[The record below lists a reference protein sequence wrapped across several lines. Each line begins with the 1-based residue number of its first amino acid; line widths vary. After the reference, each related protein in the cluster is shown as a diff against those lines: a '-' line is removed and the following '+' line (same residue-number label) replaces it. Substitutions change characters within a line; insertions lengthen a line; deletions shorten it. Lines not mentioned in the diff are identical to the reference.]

1 MDEDSNLNPIA
12 ITDNHVETYNELE
25 EPAQNKKKIFMALY
39 EKCKINFST
48 YLIEHKNTIRLL
60 VQNSTLKNI
69 RASDYIN
76 EQKEKSANVFFG
88 LTPLPYK
95 SMRKIKSEKEKQEL
109 TKLER
114 NAVVMRMIEY
124 TQKMNN
130 NRIKQ
135 KYFHFVNEII
145 LIQKCVRGFFVR
157 KTINDIDKLNS
168 QIEKFILHIMIFCIK
183 KRKVIKTEDIKPL
196 NETIKT
202 EKNSKIQKNG
212 KISKNSENNIKISNV
227 KNTRNNNKK
236 ITNTE
241 KNLETNRSKNTNTNA
256 SNNQTLKSKDKQLKS
271 KQNLETKS
279 NKPLPGQKR
288 KNTSTKKGTANQSK
302 SKNKNS
308 NNKNQIA
315 FTTTGFE
322 LGNRTTKDSKL
333 IQVADNEEESYIRFT
348 NQDLTMQNYTN
359 NNLYTENS
367 VSSSKHTASYL
378 GLKSFPRIKPYQDT
392 KREETLEKKVS
403 CALSKNKVS
412 KGGEDVSLNSNIIN
426 NYDDEKEVSLS
437 QFTDNKSLLV
447 DKFSAF
453 NVNQRQ
459 KIANSQPYQF
469 TKVTCKDD
477 EKILNYILL
486 IQKTFRDYLDRK
498 INCSKKPLK
507 EQKNIFINFK
517 GKEGLN
523 KSNSSIKNILRH
535 KKNIIDKKDNS
546 SMNFITKHIEINN
559 STDKIELIQRSV
571 RQFLTKK
578 NFYGKTFN
586 RMKIALVFLLKNKIY
601 FNSKYFVFKL
611 LKKYYYVPEA
621 EKSTDT
627 IKDDYSLTKER
638 FNKVCKVYTKV
649 TDEMCLS
656 ERIKLY
662 EKYNRTSNSSSQ
674 LSNKDMLIEND
685 NEVYK

>member
-1 MDEDSNLNPIA
+1 MDEDSNLNPIT
-12 ITDNHVETYNELE
+12 ISDNHVETCNELE
-25 EPAQNKKKIFMALY
+25 MPTQSKRKILMSLY
-39 EKCKINFST
+39 EKCKVNFST
-48 YLIEHKNTIRLL
+48 YLIEHKNSIRLL

-76 EQKEKSANVFFG
+76 EQKEKNANDFFG

-130 NRIKQ
+130 NKIKQ

-157 KTINDIDKLNS
+157 KTINDIDKLNN
-168 QIEKFILHIMIFCIK
+168 QIEKFILHIMVFSIK
-183 KRKVIKTEDIKPL
+183 KRKIENQEEVRSL

-202 EKNSKIQKNG
+202 DKNSKIQKNDKNPKNSG
-212 KISKNSENNIKISNV
+212 NNSKISTVKQAEGSNKRLINKDKNLEISKNTISNV
-227 KNTRNNNKK
+227 
-236 ITNTE
+236 
-241 KNLETNRSKNTNTNA
+241 
-256 SNNQTLKSKDKQLKS
+256 SNNQTLKSKDKEIQP
-271 KQNLETKS
+271 KQNIETKS
-279 NKPLPGQKR
+279 TKPITNKKKQ
-288 KNTSTKKGTANQSK
+288 NTSTKKGKTNQSK
-302 SKNKNS
+302 SKKENS

-315 FTTTGFE
+315 FTTSGFE
-322 LGNRTTKDSKL
+322 IGNRTTKESKL
-333 IQVADNEEESYIRFT
+333 IQVADNEEEGDIRFT
-348 NQDLTMQNYTN
+348 NQDLTTPNYTN

-378 GLKSFPRIKPYQDT
+378 GLKSFPRIKPYHDS
-392 KREETLEKKVS
+392 KREEALEKKVS
-403 CALSKNKVS
+403 NALSKNKIS
-412 KGGEDVSLNSNIIN
+412 KGGEEISLNSNIIN
-426 NYDDEKEVSLS
+426 NYDDEKEVNLS

-459 KIANSQPYQF
+459 KVANTQPYQF

-486 IQKTFRDYLDRK
+486 IQRTFRDYLVRK
-498 INCSKKPLK
+498 SNKTERPLK
-507 EQKNIFINFK
+507 DQKNIFINFK
-517 GKEGLN
+517 GKDILN
-523 KSNSSIKNILRH
+523 KSNESRKNILRH

-546 SMNFITKHIEINN
+546 SMHFITKHIEINN
-559 STDKIELIQRSV
+559 SNEKIELIQRAV
-571 RQFLTKK
+571 RQFLTRK

-586 RMKIALVFLLKNKIY
+586 RMKIVLAFLLKNKIY
-601 FNSKYFVFKL
+601 FNSKYFVFQF
-611 LKKYYYVPEA
+611 LKKNFYVPEA

-649 TDEMCLS
+649 TDEICLS
-656 ERIKLY
+656 QRIQLY
-662 EKYNRTSNSSSQ
+662 EKYNRTSNSSSE
-674 LSNKDMLIEND
+674 LSNKDMIIEND